1 MVSLSDIAKEVKF
14 NVSVVSRAL
23 SENPDKHAVVKAETR
38 ELIQRTAMR
47 MGYQPNRQA
56 SFNGRKRCA
65 TIYCFLP
72 ENADRLTADL
82 MYGIVRTAGEENF
95 PLKFYRGGSESDLS
109 GFLLRMIDGIDHSGV
124 ITYPPFALT
133 GSCAEMLRKYHE
145 KRNTILLLN
154 TPTNTRK
161 GRVDAE
167 FRAIPQ
173 VNIDEAYGGMLAAVH
188 LLKQGCREFR
198 YSYLE
203 PMPYKSRIDGFRMA
217 LKRAGFTAEELRT
230 PEDYREL
237 ANSTARTG
245 IYADRD
251 VHAFNMLIHLARVG
265 ITPGDRVLLVGNDD
279 KQQSK
284 YSLPRLSTVH
294 QPTMEEG
301 MLAVRKLIRM
311 IFGGKEKT
319 ELVRPYLVVRESSG
333 GGPDDEI
340 IYGFPETTESK
351 DGKLPQ
357 ELI

>member
-82 MYGIVRTAGEENF
+82 MYGIVRAAGEENF

-237 ANSTARTG
+237 ANSTVRTG

-265 ITPGDRVLLVGNDD
+265 ITPCPAGR
-279 KQQSK
+279 Q
-284 YSLPRLSTVH
+284 R
-294 QPTMEEG
+294 
-301 MLAVRKLIRM
+301 
-311 IFGGKEKT
+311 
-319 ELVRPYLVVRESSG
+319 
-333 GGPDDEI
+333 
-340 IYGFPETTESK
+340 
-351 DGKLPQ
+351 
-357 ELI
+357 

>member
-82 MYGIVRTAGEENF
+82 MYGIVRAAGEENF

-161 GRVDAE
+161 GRVDVE

-237 ANSTARTG
+237 ANSTVRTG

-284 YSLPRLSTVH
+284 YSLSRLSTVH

-357 ELI
+357 KLI

>member
-82 MYGIVRTAGEENF
+82 MYGIVRAAGEENF

-145 KRNTILLLN
+145 KRNTILRKYLSLLWN
-154 TPTNTRK
+154 RSKSFGLFIRKNSPGISTNS
-161 GRVDAE
+161 
-167 FRAIPQ
+167 PL
-173 VNIDEAYGGMLAAVH
+173 Y
-188 LLKQGCREFR
+188 
-198 YSYLE
+198 
-203 PMPYKSRIDGFRMA
+203 
-217 LKRAGFTAEELRT
+217 
-230 PEDYREL
+230 
-237 ANSTARTG
+237 
-245 IYADRD
+245 
-251 VHAFNMLIHLARVG
+251 IHL
-265 ITPGDRVLLVGNDD
+265 
-279 KQQSK
+279 
-284 YSLPRLSTVH
+284 Y
-294 QPTMEEG
+294 
-301 MLAVRKLIRM
+301 
-311 IFGGKEKT
+311 
-319 ELVRPYLVVRESSG
+319 
-333 GGPDDEI
+333 
-340 IYGFPETTESK
+340 
-351 DGKLPQ
+351 
-357 ELI
+357 

>member
-38 ELIQRTAMR
+38 RADTAHRHAHGLPAQPSGVVQR
-47 MGYQPNRQA
+47 
-56 SFNGRKRCA
+56 RKRCA

-82 MYGIVRTAGEENF
+82 MYGIVRAAGEENF

-167 FRAIPQ
+167 FRAIP
-173 VNIDEAYGGMLAAVH
+173 
-188 LLKQGCREFR
+188 
-198 YSYLE
+198 
-203 PMPYKSRIDGFRMA
+203 
-217 LKRAGFTAEELRT
+217 
-230 PEDYREL
+230 
-237 ANSTARTG
+237 
-245 IYADRD
+245 
-251 VHAFNMLIHLARVG
+251 
-265 ITPGDRVLLVGNDD
+265 PGE
-279 KQQSK
+279 
-284 YSLPRLSTVH
+284 Y
-294 QPTMEEG
+294 
-301 MLAVRKLIRM
+301 
-311 IFGGKEKT
+311 
-319 ELVRPYLVVRESSG
+319 
-333 GGPDDEI
+333 
-340 IYGFPETTESK
+340 
-351 DGKLPQ
+351 
-357 ELI
+357 